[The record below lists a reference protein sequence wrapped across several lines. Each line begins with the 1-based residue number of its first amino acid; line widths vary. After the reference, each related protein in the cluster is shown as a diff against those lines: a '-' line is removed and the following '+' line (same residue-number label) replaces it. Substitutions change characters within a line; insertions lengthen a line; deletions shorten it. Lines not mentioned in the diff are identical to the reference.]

1 MNRRARVAA
10 FIGAVAVLLTACA
23 PSTAG
28 SQAAASGTG
37 PLVAFYGDSYTLG
50 TGASDPSRRWSTRI
64 AEDRGWREF
73 NPSMNGLGFINHRAE
88 SRADLP
94 AQIVDAEPDIV
105 IITMGLNDVFSY
117 ERAGDGIR
125 RQIQRDFR
133 MLTGELPDARI
144 VVVEPFWYTAERP
157 DSLEVIIGWVR
168 DAADEVGVDYIPG
181 ASSWIQGRG
190 SEMAADGVHPN
201 DVGYD
206 LIARRMDAALSG
218 IGL

>member
-28 SQAAASGTG
+28 SQSAASATG

-64 AEDRGWREF
+64 AEERGWREF
-73 NPSMNGLGFINHRAE
+73 NPSMNGLGFINYRAE

-117 ERAGDGIR
+117 DRAGDGIR
-125 RQIQRDFR
+125 RQFERDFR
-133 MLTGELPDARI
+133 MLTDELPDARI

-168 DAADEVGVDYIPG
+168 DAAAGVGADYISG
-181 ASSWIQGRG
+181 ASSWIQGRD
-190 SEMAADGVHPN
+190 SEMAADGLHPN

-206 LIARRMDAALSG
+206 LITRRMDAALSG